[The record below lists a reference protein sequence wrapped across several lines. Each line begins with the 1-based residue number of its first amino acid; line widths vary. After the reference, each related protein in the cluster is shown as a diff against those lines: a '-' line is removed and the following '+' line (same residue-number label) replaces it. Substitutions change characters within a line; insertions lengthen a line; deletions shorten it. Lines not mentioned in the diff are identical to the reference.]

1 MALGVP
7 ILKHFRVL
15 NISFKDDCLNS
26 FMVKNLMWLK
36 LIFVSRFSGYENI
49 AKTVP

>member
-15 NISFKDDCLNS
+15 IALHMKGAVVFGTTKISA
-26 FMVKNLMWLK
+26 
-36 LIFVSRFSGYENI
+36 FSDY
-49 AKTVP
+49 

>member
-15 NISFKDDCLNS
+15 MVSADICLLLS
-26 FMVKNLMWLK
+26 L
-36 LIFVSRFSGYENI
+36 RFFCTGGEAGRERILWFDIYL
-49 AKTVP
+49 AHR